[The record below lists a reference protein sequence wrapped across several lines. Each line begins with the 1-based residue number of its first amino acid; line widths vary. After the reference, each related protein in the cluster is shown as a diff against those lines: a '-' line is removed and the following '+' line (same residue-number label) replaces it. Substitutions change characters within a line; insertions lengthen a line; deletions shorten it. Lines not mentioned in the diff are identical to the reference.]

1 MAKKKPQMG
10 WVYSP
15 TATKTDKDKISKQFE
30 PIIEELKKNL
40 KPIPEPQ
47 EYNHCID
54 VFGKWRGNY
63 LYIKQKFKVG
73 GENRY
78 KDFFDVGIARLEYY
92 GENRFNLSYYRY
104 TGKWEP
110 LYMYQD
116 ISFEEAKKAIL
127 EDSMFQVF

>member
-10 WVYSP
+10 WFYSP
-15 TATKTDKDKISKQFE
+15 PATKTDKNKISKQFE
-30 PIIEELKKNL
+30 PIIEVLKKNL

-47 EYNHCID
+47 LYNHCID
-54 VFGKWRGNY
+54 VFSKWRGNY

-78 KDFFDVGIARLEYY
+78 KDFFDTGIARLEYR
-92 GENRFNLSYYRY
+92 GENRFNLSYYRH

-127 EDSMFQVF
+127 EDSMFLVF